1 MSTQLTDPTLC
12 PHPSS
17 DSGDD
22 VSAAV
27 RIARTA
33 FDDGPRRFLTPL
45 EQERRPRRLVAPLTR
60 RADPFGPVG
69 VITPWHGPPSV
80 PGSVAVAVAVEDL
93 NVPKYVGK
101 KVNA

>member
-1 MSTQLTDPTLC
+1 MSTQLTDPILC

-33 FDDGPRRFLTPL
+33 FDGGPRRFLTPL
-45 EQERRPRRLVAPLTR
+45 EQERRPRRLVAPLTP
-60 RADPFGPVG
+60 RADPFGPVS
-69 VITPWHGPPSV
+69 VITPWNGPPSV
-80 PGSVAVAVAVEDL
+80 PGSVAVAVEAL